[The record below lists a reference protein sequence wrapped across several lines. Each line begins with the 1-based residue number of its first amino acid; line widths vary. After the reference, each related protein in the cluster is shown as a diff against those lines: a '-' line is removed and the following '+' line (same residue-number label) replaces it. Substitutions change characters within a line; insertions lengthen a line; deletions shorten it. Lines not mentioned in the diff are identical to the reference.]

1 MEKITRPPS
10 GWLMLFIALALLG
23 VAVALFVNAG
33 DTAWMHV
40 LGAISTLTAII
51 IMVGFIALEPNH
63 SRVLILFGKYV
74 GSVKNSGFSWVNPF
88 YIKKG
93 VSLRA
98 NNLDTKPIKV
108 NDKHGN
114 PILIGAVVV
123 WQVADTYKALF
134 DVGNYGSFV
143 ITQSEAAIRKLAGAF
158 SYDNFE
164 AEGEEITLRSSAN
177 EVSELLEKEISERLL
192 MAGIHVIEAR
202 ISHLAYAEEIAG
214 AMLQRQQATAV
225 VAARAKI
232 VEGAVGMVEMALH
245 ELSKKSIVTLD
256 EERKAQMVSNLMLV
270 LCGDKNAQPVINAGS
285 IYQ

>member
-23 VAVALFVNAG
+23 VAVALFVYAG

-202 ISHLAYAEEIAG
+202 ISHLAYADEIAG

-232 VEGAVGMVEMALH
+232 VEGAVGMVEMALQ